1 MKLYGAIDLHANNN
15 VLTLLD
21 EEDHVVYERRLKN
34 DLGMIVT
41 QLSKYQSEI
50 EAIAV
55 ESTFNWYWLVDGLME
70 AGYEM
75 RLVNT
80 AAVKQY
86 EGLKHT
92 DDSSDARWL
101 AHLLRLGI
109 LPEGYIYP
117 KHLRA
122 VRDLSRKRS
131 QLVHQKTTHLL
142 SIQNLFT
149 RNTGKPLSANRIKTL
164 KLEEAEK
171 LFSDAHL
178 VLAVM
183 SNFRMFRYL
192 EQEIKVLEKS
202 ILREVRLSKG
212 FELLLSVNGIGK
224 ILALTIMLETGD
236 IGRFAKAGDYASY
249 CRCVNS
255 NKMSNGKRKGRGNQ
269 KNGNKYLSWAFVET
283 ANFAIRFNPLIKR
296 YYQRKKTRTKN
307 VIAIK
312 AVAHK
317 LARACY
323 HILRDEIPF
332 DVSKAFA

>member
-21 EEDHVVYERRLKN
+21 EEDRVVYEKRLSN
-34 DLGMIVT
+34 NLEIILQ
-41 QLSKYQSEI
+41 QLSGYQSKI

-70 AGYEM
+70 ARYQM
-75 RLVNT
+75 HLVNT

-117 KHLRA
+117 KDQRA
-122 VRDLSRKRS
+122 IRDLSRKRC
-131 QLVHQKTTHLL
+131 QLVRQKTTHLL

-149 RNTGKPLSANRIKTL
+149 RNTGKSLSANQIKKL
-164 KLEEAEK
+164 KLDEAEK
-171 LFSDAHL
+171 LFSDEHL
-178 VLAVM
+178 VLALM

-192 EQEIKVLEKS
+192 EQEIKELEKS
-202 ILREVRLSKG
+202 ILRQVRPSKG

-224 ILALTIMLETGD
+224 ILALTIMLETGAID
-236 IGRFAKAGDYASY
+236 RFAKAGDYASY

-255 NKMSNGKRKGRGNQ
+255 QKISNGKKKGSGNI

-283 ANFAIRFNPLIKR
+283 ANFAIRFNPQIKR
-296 YYQRKKTRTKN
+296 YYQKKKAKTKN

>member
-21 EEDHVVYERRLKN
+21 EEDRVVYERRLSN
-34 DLGMIVT
+34 DLEMIVE
-41 QLSKYQSEI
+41 QLSKYQSRI

-70 AGYEM
+70 EGYEM

-117 KHLRA
+117 KSMRA
-122 VRDLSRKRS
+122 VRDLARKRA
-131 QLVHQKTTHLL
+131 QLVRQKTAHLL

-149 RNTGKPLSANRIKTL
+149 RNTGKSLSANRIKTL
-164 KLEEAEK
+164 ELEEAQK
-171 LFSDAHL
+171 LFSNEHL
-178 VLAVM
+178 ILALM

-192 EQEIKVLEKS
+192 EQEIKELEKS
-202 ILREVRLSKG
+202 ILQQVQPSNG
-212 FELLLSVNGIGK
+212 FKLLLTVNGIGK
-224 ILALTIMLETGD
+224 ILAQTIMLETGN
-236 IGRFAKAGDYASY
+236 IARFAKAGDYASY

-255 NKMSNGKRKGRGNQ
+255 SKISNGKKKGRGNQ

-283 ANFAIRFNPLIKR
+283 ANFAIRFNPRIKR
-296 YYQRKKTRTKN
+296 YYQRKKARTKN

-317 LARACY
+317 LARACF